1 MLIQEQVD
9 PASLESLHDIVAA
22 PPAPWWPPAP
32 GWYFLALAV
41 LVLIAWAAWY
51 GIRKRRANAYRR
63 AALRE
68 LDHLSELLLDAAGAG
83 PALRALPGLLKRTAL
98 AAWPREEVASLNGRE
113 WLDFLVRTGRTQG
126 FGEGAGSMLT
136 EIAYRHDE
144 ALASIPEKEVI
155 RLFDLSRDWIKRH
168 HIVS

>member
-1 MLIQEQVD
+1 VLIQEQAD

-22 PPAPWWPPAP
+22 PPVPLWPPAP

-41 LVLIAWAAWY
+41 LALIAWAAWH

-68 LDHLSELLLDAAGAG
+68 LDYLFDLRLDEAGAG
-83 PALRALPGLLKRTAL
+83 SALRALPGLLKRTAL
-98 AAWPREEVASLNGRE
+98 AAWPRAQVASLNGRE
-113 WLDFLVRTGRTQG
+113 WLDFLDRTGNMEG
-126 FGEGAGSMLT
+126 FGEGAGSILT
-136 EIAYRHDE
+136 QIAYRSNE
-144 ALASIPEKEVI
+144 AIKAIPDNEVS

-168 HIVS
+168 RIES